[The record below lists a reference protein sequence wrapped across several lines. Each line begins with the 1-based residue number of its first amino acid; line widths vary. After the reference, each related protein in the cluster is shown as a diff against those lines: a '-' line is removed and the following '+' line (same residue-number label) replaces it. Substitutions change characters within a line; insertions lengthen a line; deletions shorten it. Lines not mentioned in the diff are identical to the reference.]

1 MIRGNK
7 STESTCMESH
17 VTQKSDSVASLEM
30 ICLLAMG
37 KANNLLYHVTK
48 FSNAN
53 KKVLKHNYY
62 LHE

>member
-1 MIRGNK
+1 
-7 STESTCMESH
+7 MESH
-17 VTQKSDSVASLEM
+17 LTQKSNSVACLEM
-30 ICLLAMG
+30 ICSLAMG

-62 LHE
+62 LHG